1 MKCLKLILI
10 SSFLVLPFLLTAQK
24 SKKLE
29 RSQNYNSISKRNI
42 RLDRSVDQLLEEASE
57 LMGNNNSVAL
67 DKVQEALAISI
78 TDEDKLQE
86 AKCYL
91 LLGSINQNIE
101 EWDLSVN
108 SYQSALIILES
119 SFPESLQYVEALSG
133 MANSYEQLERYS
145 DAISVLDKKLNAVDI
160 SEDKASTYL
169 DLADNHLKAG
179 NYENTEGSLDNADDI
194 ISKESLQILQIRS
207 QAIRAKLLAQQDNVD
222 EAVDFYQQSQSFN
235 IALDSI
241 GVQNTL
247 NEVSLEETKEEL
259 INAYS
264 RQNRVDEE
272 IQLRN
277 QSIAD
282 NSSRGRSKEVSKEK
296 VALSKTLIDIGNTS
310 AAIKELED
318 AAVLASKSSDPV
330 ERASAF
336 EALGD
341 AYFEAGN
348 TEESVEAYR
357 NYRQAINEVEQQRI
371 LQQQEKEGILKKQQ
385 DIFSLSS
392 ELALDESRYNLQENQ
407 LFLQRIAIY
416 GLLFLL
422 FGAFISV
429 YFILKN
435 ARKSKTMSE
444 MLALKSLRSQMNPHF
459 IFNALNSVNQFIAVN
474 DERAANKF
482 LSDFSK
488 LMRLVLDNSQKDF
501 ITLAEEQEIISL
513 YLKLEHN
520 RFRDK
525 FNYTFEVDDEITLD
539 SVEIPPMLIQP
550 YIENAIWHGL
560 RYKEEIGQLDV
571 RFSLKDQKII
581 VEIADNG
588 IGRKKSAELK
598 TTNQKSHKST
608 GISNTQERVSIIN
621 KVYHKNYNV
630 SVSDLNE
637 HEGTLVTIEL
647 PQNTNHHE

>member
-1 MKCLKLILI
+1 M
-10 SSFLVLPFLLTAQK
+10 PFLLMAQK

-42 RLDRSVDQLLEEASE
+42 RLDRSVDQLLEEAAE

-78 TDEDKLQE
+78 TEEDKFQE

-108 SYQSALIILES
+108 SYQSALLILES
-119 SFPESLQYVEALSG
+119 SYPESLQYIEALNG

-145 DAISVLDKKLNAVDI
+145 EAIRVLEKKLNAVDI
-160 SEDKASTYL
+160 SEDKAATYL

-179 NYENTEGSLDNADDI
+179 NYENTENALDNADEI
-194 ISKESLQILQIRS
+194 ISKEALQILQIRS

-247 NEVSLEETKEEL
+247 NEASLEETKEEL

-318 AAVLASKSSDPV
+318 AAILASKSSDPV
-330 ERASAF
+330 ERATAF

-348 TEESVEAYR
+348 TKESVDAYR
-357 NYRQAINEVEQQRI
+357 SYREAINDAEQQRI

-525 FNYTFEVDDEITLD
+525 FNYTFDVDDEITLD
-539 SVEIPPMLIQP
+539 SVKIPPMLIQP

-571 RFSLKDQKII
+571 KFSLKDQKII
-581 VEIADNG
+581 IEIADNG

-598 TTNQKSHKST
+598 TTNQRSHKST
-608 GISNTQERVSIIN
+608 GISNTQERVTIIN
-621 KVYHKNYNV
+621 KVYYKNYNV

>member
-78 TDEDKLQE
+78 TDEDKFQE
-86 AKCYL
+86 AQCYM

-108 SYQSALIILES
+108 SYQSALLILES
-119 SFPESLQYVEALSG
+119 DYPESLEYIEALSG

-179 NYENTEGSLDNADDI
+179 NYENTEGSLDNADEI

-318 AAVLASKSSDPV
+318 AAILASKSSDPV
-330 ERASAF
+330 ERAAAF

-348 TEESVEAYR
+348 TKESVDAYR
-357 NYRQAINEVEQQRI
+357 SYREAIKDAEQQRI

-571 RFSLKDQKII
+571 KFSLKDQKII

-608 GISNTQERVSIIN
+608 GISNTQERVTIIN

-630 SVSDLNE
+630 LVSDLNE
-637 HEGTLVTIEL
+637 LEGTLVTIEL
-647 PQNTNHHE
+647 PQNINHHE

>member
-78 TDEDKLQE
+78 TDEDKFQE
-86 AKCYL
+86 AQCYM

-108 SYQSALIILES
+108 SYQSALLILES
-119 SFPESLQYVEALSG
+119 DYPESLQYIEALSG
-133 MANSYEQLERYS
+133 MSNSYEQLERYS
-145 DAISVLDKKLNAVDI
+145 EAISVLDKKLKAVDI
-160 SEDKASTYL
+160 SEDKAATYL

-179 NYENTEGSLDNADDI
+179 NYMNTENALDNADEI
-194 ISKESLQILQIRS
+194 ILKESLQILQIRS

-318 AAVLASKSSDPV
+318 AAILASKSSDPV
-330 ERASAF
+330 ERAAAF

-348 TEESVEAYR
+348 TKESVDAYR
-357 NYRQAINEVEQQRI
+357 SYREAMKDAEQQRV

-571 RFSLKDQKII
+571 KFSLRYQKII

-588 IGRKKSAELK
+588 IGRKRSAELK

-608 GISNTQERVSIIN
+608 GISNTQERVTIIN

-630 SVSDLNE
+630 LVSDLNE
-637 HEGTLVTIEL
+637 LEGTLVTIEL
-647 PQNTNHHE
+647 PQNINHHE

>member
-1 MKCLKLILI
+1 M
-10 SSFLVLPFLLTAQK
+10 PFLLTAQK
-24 SKKLE
+24 TKKLE

-78 TDEDKLQE
+78 TDEDKFQE
-86 AKCYL
+86 AQCYM

-108 SYQSALIILES
+108 SYQSALLILES
-119 SFPESLQYVEALSG
+119 FYPESLQYIEALSG
-133 MANSYEQLERYS
+133 MSNSYEQLERYS
-145 DAISVLDKKLNAVDI
+145 EAISVLDKKLNAVDL
-160 SEDKASTYL
+160 SEDKAATYL

-179 NYENTEGSLDNADDI
+179 NYEDTENSLDYADEI
-194 ISKESLQILQIRS
+194 ISRESLQILQIRS

-259 INAYS
+259 INAYN

-318 AAVLASKSSDPV
+318 AAILASKSSDPV
-330 ERASAF
+330 ERAAAF

-348 TEESVEAYR
+348 ANESVDAYR
-357 NYRQAINEVEQQRI
+357 SYREAMKDAEQQRI

-571 RFSLKDQKII
+571 KFILKDEKII
-581 VEIADNG
+581 IEIADNG

-598 TTNQKSHKST
+598 TANQKSHKST

-637 HEGTLVTIEL
+637 LEGTLVTIEL

>member
-1 MKCLKLILI
+1 M
-10 SSFLVLPFLLTAQK
+10 PFLLMAQK

-42 RLDRSVDQLLEEASE
+42 RLDRSVDQLLEEAAE

-78 TDEDKLQE
+78 TEEDKFQE

-108 SYQSALIILES
+108 SYQSALLILES
-119 SFPESLQYVEALSG
+119 SYLESLQYIEALNG

-145 DAISVLDKKLNAVDI
+145 EAIRVLEKKLNAVDI
-160 SEDKASTYL
+160 SEDKAATYL

-179 NYENTEGSLDNADDI
+179 NYENTENALDNADEI

-318 AAVLASKSSDPV
+318 AAILASKSSDPV
-330 ERASAF
+330 ERAAAF

-348 TEESVEAYR
+348 TKESVDAYR
-357 NYRQAINEVEQQRI
+357 SYREAINDAEQQRI

-482 LSDFSK
+482 LSNFSK

-525 FNYTFEVDDEITLD
+525 FNYAFEVDDEITLD

-581 VEIADNG
+581 IEIADNG

-608 GISNTQERVSIIN
+608 GITNTQERVTIIN

>member
-1 MKCLKLILI
+1 M
-10 SSFLVLPFLLTAQK
+10 PFLLTAQK

-78 TDEDKLQE
+78 TDEDKFQE
-86 AKCYL
+86 AQCYL

-108 SYQSALIILES
+108 SYQSALLILES
-119 SFPESLQYVEALSG
+119 DYPESLQYIEALSG

-145 DAISVLDKKLNAVDI
+145 EAISVLDKKLNAVDI
-160 SEDKASTYL
+160 SEDKAATYL

-179 NYENTEGSLDNADDI
+179 NYMNTENALDNADEI
-194 ISKESLQILQIRS
+194 ILKESLQILQIRS

-318 AAVLASKSSDPV
+318 AAILASKSSDPV
-330 ERASAF
+330 ERAAAF

-348 TEESVEAYR
+348 TKESVEAYR
-357 NYRQAINEVEQQRI
+357 SYRQAMKDAEQQRI

-525 FNYTFEVDDEITLD
+525 FNYTFEVDDEIILD

-571 RFSLKDQKII
+571 KFILKDEKII
-581 VEIADNG
+581 IEIADNG

-598 TTNQKSHKST
+598 TANQKSHKST
-608 GISNTQERVSIIN
+608 GISNTQERVTIIN

-630 SVSDLNE
+630 LVSDLNE